1 MARRA
6 SPPAKG
12 KLNILGPKLHAL
24 RSEQGIK
31 QVDMCVRLQRKG
43 WDIAPTLYSQ
53 IEKGKRSLTDIE
65 LSMILKAL
73 GKTWSDLER

>member
-6 SPPAKG
+6 SPLHKG
-12 KLNILGPKLHAL
+12 KMNLLGQRLAVL
-24 RSEQGIK
+24 REESGIK
-31 QVDMCVRLQRKG
+31 QIDLCAILQRKG

-53 IEKGKRSLTDIE
+53 IEKGSRSLNDIE

-73 GKTWSDLER
+73 RKTWSDLE